1 MLPVLLAHHSPY
13 LMEKRRDR
21 TKVDLVFVEL
31 LVWQSLG
38 WPSVAV
44 VLPQQANCGAQLEK
58 IEWTPNR
65 WRADGLE
72 ADMATT
78 LWPLSANRDCSILA
92 VSVRALAVL
101 RKVSSLNN
109 CSSSQH
115 CCWTA
120 RRLLPDRRLIFAHTA
135 VFIYFCGSISLQLRD
150 IMLISLI
157 SKTISFRLKYK
168 FSSGPLLKW
177 ELSLIIR
184 HPAKRS
190 PSYLP
195 QSYFHDQQPSQNQP
209 TIASLGAVAQD
220 NHCGYKR
227 DVPHF
232 VHMSKCCFNDIRR
245 KSLLI
250 ECCTGDRT

>member
-1 MLPVLLAHHSPY
+1 MDTES
-13 LMEKRRDR
+13 
-21 TKVDLVFVEL
+21 
-31 LVWQSLG
+31 G
-38 WPSVAV
+38 WRV
-44 VLPQQANCGAQLEK
+44 
-58 IEWTPNR
+58 
-65 WRADGLE
+65 DGLE

-109 CSSSQH
+109 CSSSL
-115 CCWTA
+115 T
-120 RRLLPDRRLIFAHTA
+120 LLLDCSKIASRSKIDFCAYCR

-190 PSYLP
+190 PLIPPSIILP
-195 QSYFHDQQPSQNQP
+195 RSAAITKSAH
-209 TIASLGAVAQD
+209 
-220 NHCGYKR
+220 HCIIDCR
-227 DVPHF
+227 C
-232 VHMSKCCFNDIRR
+232 SR
-245 KSLLI
+245 
-250 ECCTGDRT
+250 